1 MTVKSTCVAN
11 EVEWVVLC
19 LLGFHPPP
27 QLKRNFFFTFVSRQD
42 VRPTKKNGLRQITP
56 EFHEPM
62 NFLSIL
68 IKFLITYIQ
77 HVTILNNLQ
86 QINKMPIQ
94 SDQWTPP
101 PPPSTRYSLF
111 FSFNKIIVCSF
122 R

>member
-1 MTVKSTCVAN
+1 MSTALLSIIMMRPQVILDDCKKHMCS
-11 EVEWVVLC
+11 EWGGVG
-19 LLGFHPPP
+19 GFVFIRVSPPP
-27 QLKRNFFFTFVSRQD
+27 ELKQKFFLHLYLDKMLNQR
-42 VRPTKKNGLRQITP
+42 TKMGQITP

-101 PPPSTRYSLF
+101 PPS
-111 FSFNKIIVCSF
+111 
-122 R
+122 